1 MKKFLDFRNQVS
13 NEELISSLKKS
24 FEHNEN
30 ALEYIVEEKRRIKD
44 LALYREFDED
54 KERLQVIDYIE
65 FVLNYVG
72 KQYSDNLKKLGV
84 HSW

>member
-13 NEELISSLKKS
+13 NEELISGLKKS
-24 FEHNEN
+24 VEHNEN
-30 ALEYIVEEKRRIKD
+30 ALEYIAVEKRRIND
-44 LALYREFDED
+44 LISYSDYPED
-54 KERLQVIDYIE
+54 KEKLQNIEYIE
-65 FVLNYVG
+65 FVLNFVG